1 MLLLLLEPLPR
12 SRRCDAAG
20 AARAARPVPQ
30 AESSERPLRRRAAR
44 MARPARVRMRRRK
57 PWVLAR
63 RRLFGWKVRLL
74 TLISVTGRTRVV
86 RECWRGRP
94 ASAAIGSPRSRSR
107 ACENGRQGLAYGT
120 RAPARGSNQ
129 HRFFPWRVRLPAET
143 GTCRATRRPNANF
156 PCSAAPSF
164 RDQVARP
171 TPTLLASPVGAPTEV
186 YPQIVENRVDSPQWR
201 LTTTANHGDDSVA
214 RPRRARTEQ
223 NFRGVTSGRR

>member
-1 MLLLLLEPLPR
+1 VLLLLLGPLPR

-20 AARAARPVPQ
+20 APRAARPVPQ

-86 RECWRGRP
+86 RRCWRGRP

-129 HRFFPWRVRLPAET
+129 HCLFRRRVRLPAV
-143 GTCRATRRPNANF
+143 RSKSAATRRSLPKISVLSAHQF
-156 PCSAAPSF
+156 PRSGCSARFKVVS
-164 RDQVARP
+164 V
-171 TPTLLASPVGAPTEV
+171 PVGAPTERI
-186 YPQIVENRVDSPQWR
+186 PQIVEKRVDRPQWR
-201 LTTTANHGDDSVA
+201 LSGQAETSETDQ
-214 RPRRARTEQ
+214 RTP
-223 NFRGVTSGRR
+223 GVLTSGRR

>member
-1 MLLLLLEPLPR
+1 MLPLLLGPLPR
-12 SRRCDAAG
+12 SRRSDAAG
-20 AARAARPVPQ
+20 AARAARPGPQ

-86 RECWRGRP
+86 RRCWRGRP

-120 RAPARGSNQ
+120 RAPPRGSNQ
-129 HRFFPWRVRLPAET
+129 HCLFRRRVRLPAAPPD
-143 GTCRATRRPNANF
+143 GVATRRARPRISVLSAHQF
-156 PCSAAPSF
+156 PRSGCSACSKVVSVP
-164 RDQVARP
+164 RRRP
-171 TPTLLASPVGAPTEV
+171 DRADLH
-186 YPQIVENRVDSPQWR
+186 R
-201 LTTTANHGDDSVA
+201 LWKSVWTDHNGGSVA
-214 RPRRARTEQ
+214 RPRRARPTKELQ
-223 NFRGVTSGRR
+223 GC